1 MPNWCSN
8 FIEVRGTN
16 QREIAEIAKAMQ
28 DGRFCD
34 QVIPVPEDL
43 KRDGSA
49 SFGGDLAEQYDK
61 IRAENREKHGYDSW
75 YEFCTNRWGT
85 KWDVDFVNGV
95 DIAEDGLSV
104 SGSFDSAWAP
114 PMGIVERLV
123 EQGLEVTLYYYEPG
137 MGFVGKYDNGFD
149 DYYELSGFDSKTVR
163 QAIGDDLDD
172 FFGISESMAEYE
184 EENPEEDLYRWTVE
198 GAEARKERVE

>member
-123 EQGLEVTLYYYEPG
+123 ERGLEVTLYYYEPG
-137 MGFVGKYDNGFD
+137 MGFVGKYDSGFD
-149 DYYELSGFDSKTVR
+149 DYYELSGLDSKTVR

-184 EENPEEDLYRWTVE
+184 EENPEEDLTEWIKDGV
-198 GAEARKERVE
+198 EARKEQVE

>member
-49 SFGGDLAEQYDK
+49 SFGGDQAEQYDK

-137 MGFVGKYDNGFD
+137 MGFVGKYDSGLD

>member
-8 FIEVRGTN
+8 FIEIRGTD

-49 SFGGDLAEQYDK
+49 SFGGDLVEQYDK

-137 MGFVGKYDNGFD
+137 MGFVGKYNSGVD

-184 EENPEEDLYRWTVE
+184 EENPEVGITVI
-198 GAEARKERVE
+198 